1 MSTSEVTPK
10 PMAELLKEM
19 EALVLERLHEVE
31 ITHRRMKFLLASAGF
46 MVLLLVAAA
55 GTILYASI
63 RSGILGASA
72 HSITAREF
80 VLVDAEGTVR
90 GSWTLSDEG
99 AVRLLLHDGN
109 GVPRVKLA
117 VVEGGAPGL
126 SLTDEV
132 GRSRIVLG
140 LLPDETSTLV
150 FADQRGEAR
159 AVLGLAID
167 EAARLIFADR
177 EGVVRAGL
185 GVAAG
190 GAANLILD
198 DEFGRLPPS
207 GSN

>member
-1 MSTSEVTPK
+1 MATSEATPK

-19 EALVLERLHEVE
+19 ETIVFQRLDDVE
-31 ITHRRMKFLLASAGF
+31 TTHRRMRWLLTSAGF

-55 GTILYASI
+55 GTILYTSMRA
-63 RSGILGASA
+63 GILGAGP
-72 HSITAREF
+72 HSISAREF
-80 VLVDAEGTVR
+80 VLADAEGTVR
-90 GSWTLSDEG
+90 GIWTLTDEG
-99 AVRLLLHDGN
+99 AVRLLLHDSN

-159 AVLGLAID
+159 AVLGLSID

-185 GVAAG
+185 GVAAN
-190 GAANLILD
+190 GAANLTLD
-198 DEFGRLPPS
+198 DEMASPPPS